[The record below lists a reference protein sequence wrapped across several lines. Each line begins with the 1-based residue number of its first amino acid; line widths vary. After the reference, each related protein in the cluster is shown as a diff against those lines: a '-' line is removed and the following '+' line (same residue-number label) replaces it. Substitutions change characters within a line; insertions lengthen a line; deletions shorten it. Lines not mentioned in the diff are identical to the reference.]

1 MSEEYKSYLMSKVFN
16 EDYDFYNEIIDR
28 QWQHTRQCGKE
39 PHVKGIACKTCYPPP
54 ENNQIGLEFMNFMEI
69 MLEKYCAEEFTAA
82 TQTIFYEILNGINL
96 TDEVIQHKIKE
107 LFSSITYGQQFKKDF
122 PKILIWFRKVKEYSL
137 NFKRTKQE
145 TKDAIQD
152 AKLLNKVYENTPE
165 NEREDIYG
173 DNLSF
178 RSIESYQSEKSKL
191 HKLSEQDELP
201 ESDFSDVSDNSSNK
215 SFSEDNFGI
224 FPDEQTK
231 QIRITNSIRG
241 IESEVITESKE
252 AWKAYLLN
260 EEKAREKGQIKRL
273 IYKILRAEKEW
284 DKIEIDYFLWKI
296 KSDAEYF
303 AKRLTGVSEV
313 NMTFKVKEEK
323 ERLQTFKEIA
333 TKLGFKLEE
342 NPSSNESI
350 EIWTAYKEVSQ
361 QTFNTKEEMK
371 QFLTKEKDI
380 QPMNIQKWLRTLEIP
395 KEGNQE
401 KWLREVVE
409 EENLQISNIN
419 PLDDKNIF
427 EITKED
433 SEGYETVSENSN
445 SCESEDYIPKGI
457 EKTQVIRKIPG
468 RTRDQVKKK
477 IARLINE
484 ENIRHFKLTE
494 WEYEVLMELIE
505 QQTQFKVD
513 LTTIVRFPK
522 EKKIGFTIYEEN
534 IQEDRK
540 S

>member
-54 ENNQIGLEFMNFMEI
+54 DNNQLGLEFINFMEI
-69 MLEKYCAEEFTAA
+69 MLEKYCAEEYTAA
-82 TQTIFYEILNGINL
+82 TQTIFYEILNETDL
-96 TDEVIQHKIKE
+96 TNEVIQHKIKE

-145 TKDAIQD
+145 TKNAIQD

-165 NEREDIYG
+165 NEREDIYE

-178 RSIESYQSEKSKL
+178 RSIESYQSEKDNLKNL
-191 HKLSEQDELP
+191 HESTEQDKLP

-224 FPDEQTK
+224 FPNEQTK
-231 QIRITNSIRG
+231 QIKITNSIRG

-260 EEKAREKGQIKRL
+260 EEKACEKGQIKRL
-273 IYKILRAEKEW
+273 IYKILKAEKEW

-323 ERLQTFKEIA
+323 ERLQTFKEMA

-371 QFLTKEKDI
+371 QFLTK
-380 QPMNIQKWLRTLEIP
+380 
-395 KEGNQE
+395 
-401 KWLREVVE
+401 
-409 EENLQISNIN
+409 
-419 PLDDKNIF
+419 
-427 EITKED
+427 
-433 SEGYETVSENSN
+433 
-445 SCESEDYIPKGI
+445 
-457 EKTQVIRKIPG
+457 
-468 RTRDQVKKK
+468 
-477 IARLINE
+477 
-484 ENIRHFKLTE
+484 
-494 WEYEVLMELIE
+494 
-505 QQTQFKVD
+505 
-513 LTTIVRFPK
+513 
-522 EKKIGFTIYEEN
+522 
-534 IQEDRK
+534 
-540 S
+540 